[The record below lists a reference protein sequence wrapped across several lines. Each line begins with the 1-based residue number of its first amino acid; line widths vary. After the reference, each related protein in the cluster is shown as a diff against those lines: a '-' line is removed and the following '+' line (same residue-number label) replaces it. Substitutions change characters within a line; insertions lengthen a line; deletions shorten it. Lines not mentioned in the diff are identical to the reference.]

1 MSIEEKPI
9 IISTPKGSYI
19 DRLMFENEY
28 LFQKFK
34 TGFIINNFA
43 DNIHFNQKIEK
54 RLRKIE
60 PHAPKLNLWTS
71 QPINSIKTMKHL

>member
-19 DRLMFENEY
+19 DRLMFENEH

-43 DNIHFNQKIEK
+43 DNINFKVAKTRIP
-54 RLRKIE
+54 E

>member
-34 TGFIINNFA
+34 
-43 DNIHFNQKIEK
+43 
-54 RLRKIE
+54 
-60 PHAPKLNLWTS
+60 
-71 QPINSIKTMKHL
+71 PINSIKTMKHL